1 MYDGQDILVTEMNN
15 QGEGKEESG
24 RLTYGCAEE
33 EVKVGEIGFT
43 KVAAVLHSFACVF
56 ASDSLSDSLCLT
68 GYSDPLTVTQSPSVL
83 VITP

>member
-33 EVKVGEIGFT
+33 EVKVGWPRFYIR
-43 KVAAVLHSFACVF
+43 LHVF
-56 ASDSLSDSLCLT
+56 SRLTPCLT
-68 GYSDPLTVTQSPSVL
+68 PCALLDIATH
-83 VITP
+83 

>member
-1 MYDGQDILVTEMNN
+1 MYDGQDILVTEMDN
-15 QGEGKEESG
+15 QGEGKGESR

-56 ASDSLSDSLCLT
+56 ASDSLCLT